1 MKLVR
6 YGDKGAEKPG
16 LIDKSGQL
24 RDLSAHIKD
33 LTGETYSPASLKKLA
48 EIDPA
53 SLPSVPGTPRLGPP
67 VTGIS
72 KFVAI
77 GLNYADHAKETGAQ
91 IPTEPIF
98 FLKANTALSGP
109 NDPVEKPRGS
119 TKLDW
124 EVEIAAIIGTRAKY
138 VSEADALNHVAGY
151 CVCNDV
157 SERYFQQERGGQWTK
172 GKSCDTFGPIGPW
185 LVTKDEVPDPQNLP
199 LWLKVNGETMQNGS
213 TKLDWEVEI
222 AAIIGTR
229 AKYVSEADALNHVA
243 GYCVC
248 NDVSERNFQI
258 ERLGQWTKGK
268 SHDTFGP
275 LGPWLVTRDEISDVQ
290 KLSMWLDVNG
300 QRRQTGS
307 TTTMIFS
314 MAQCIAYVSQFMTLL
329 PGDVITTGTPP
340 GVGMGMKPQ
349 QFLNVG
355 DVVTL
360 GIEQLGE
367 QRQEIV
373 AA

>member
-6 YGDKGAEKPG
+6 YGAIGQEKPG

-33 LTGETYSPASLKKLA
+33 FDGAAYAPASLKKLA
-48 EIDPA
+48 EINPA
-53 SLPSVPGTPRLGPP
+53 SLPAVNGNPRLGAP

-77 GLNYADHAKETGAQ
+77 GLNYVDHAKETGNP
-91 IPTEPIF
+91 IPPEPIF

-109 NDPVEKPRGS
+109 NDAVEKPRGS

-138 VSEADALNHVAGY
+138 VTEAAALNHVAGY
-151 CVCNDV
+151 C
-157 SERYFQQERGGQWTK
+157 
-172 GKSCDTFGPIGPW
+172 I
-185 LVTKDEVPDPQNLP
+185 
-199 LWLKVNGETMQNGS
+199 
-213 TKLDWEVEI
+213 
-222 AAIIGTR
+222 
-229 AKYVSEADALNHVA
+229 
-243 GYCVC
+243 C
-248 NDVSERNFQI
+248 NDVSERNFQT
-258 ERLGQWTKGK
+258 ERGGQWTKGK

-275 LGPWLVTRDEISDVQ
+275 VGPWLVTRDEIKDVQ

-300 QRRQTGS
+300 ERRQTGS
-307 TTTMIFS
+307 TSTMIFS
-314 MAQCIAYVSQFMTLL
+314 MAKCISYVSQFLTLL
-329 PGDVITTGTPP
+329 PGDIVTTGTPP
-340 GVGMGMKPQ
+340 GVGSGMKPPK
-349 QFLNVG
+349 FLNAG

-360 GIEQLGE
+360 GIEGLGE
-367 QRQEIV
+367 QRQQIV

>member
-6 YGDKGAEKPG
+6 YGEKGAEKPG

-24 RDLSAHIKD
+24 RDLSAHLKD
-33 LTGETYSPASLKKLA
+33 LTGEAYSPESLKKLA
-48 EIDPA
+48 ALDPA
-53 SLPSVPGTPRLGPP
+53 SLPAVSGKPRFGAP

-77 GLNYADHAKETGAQ
+77 GLNYSDHAKETGNP
-91 IPTEPIF
+91 IPAEPIF

-109 NDPVEKPRGS
+109 NDAVEKPRGS

-138 VSEADALNHVAGY
+138 VSEAEALNY
-151 CVCNDV
+151 
-157 SERYFQQERGGQWTK
+157 
-172 GKSCDTFGPIGPW
+172 
-185 LVTKDEVPDPQNLP
+185 
-199 LWLKVNGETMQNGS
+199 
-213 TKLDWEVEI
+213 
-222 AAIIGTR
+222 
-229 AKYVSEADALNHVA
+229 VA

-275 LGPWLVTRDEISDVQ
+275 LGPWLATKDEIKDVQ
-290 KLSMWLDVNG
+290 NLSMWLDVNG

-307 TTTMIFS
+307 TATMIFT
-314 MAQCIAYVSQFMTLL
+314 MAKCISYVSQFMTLQ
-329 PGDVITTGTPP
+329 PGDVVTTGTPP
-340 GVGMGMKPQ
+340 GVGMGMKPPT
-349 QFLNVG
+349 FLNVG
-355 DVVTL
+355 DVVSL
-360 GIEQLGE
+360 GIEGLGE

>member
-6 YGDKGAEKPG
+6 YGTVGQERPG

-24 RDLSAHIKD
+24 RDLSAYVKD
-33 LTGETYSPASLKKLA
+33 LDGEAYSPASLAKLA
-48 EIDPA
+48 AVDPA
-53 SLPSVPGTPRLGPP
+53 SLPAVNGKPRLGAP

-77 GLNYADHAKETGAQ
+77 GLNYSDHAKETGNA

-109 NDPVEKPRGS
+109 NDPIEKPRGS

-124 EVEIAAIIGTRAKY
+124 EVEIAAIIGSSAKY
-138 VSEADALNHVAGY
+138 VSETDALNHVAGY
-151 CVCNDV
+151 C
-157 SERYFQQERGGQWTK
+157 
-172 GKSCDTFGPIGPW
+172 I
-185 LVTKDEVPDPQNLP
+185 
-199 LWLKVNGETMQNGS
+199 
-213 TKLDWEVEI
+213 
-222 AAIIGTR
+222 
-229 AKYVSEADALNHVA
+229 
-243 GYCVC
+243 C
-248 NDVSERNFQI
+248 NDVSERNFQM

-275 LGPWLVTRDEISDVQ
+275 VGPWLVTKDEIPDVQ

-300 QRRQTGS
+300 KRRQTGS
-307 TTTMIFS
+307 TATMIFS
-314 MAQCIAYVSQFMTLL
+314 MAKCISCISQFMTLR
-329 PGDVITTGTPP
+329 PGDIVTTGTPP
-340 GVGMGMKPQ
+340 GVGTGMKPPQ
-349 QFLNVG
+349 YLNVG

-360 GIEQLGE
+360 GIEALGE
-367 QRQEIV
+367 QRQEII

>member
-6 YGDKGAEKPG
+6 YGSIGHEKPG

-24 RDLSAHIKD
+24 RDLSSHVKD
-33 LTGETYSPASLKKLA
+33 LNGDAYSPASLKKLA
-48 EIDPA
+48 ALDPD
-53 SLPSVPGTPRLGPP
+53 SLPTVTGKPRLGPP

-77 GLNYADHAKETGAQ
+77 GLNYVDHAKETGNP
-91 IPTEPIF
+91 IPPEPIF
-98 FLKANTALSGP
+98 FLKANTSLSGP

-124 EVEIAAIIGTRAKY
+124 EVEIAAVIGTRAKY

-151 CVCNDV
+151 C
-157 SERYFQQERGGQWTK
+157 
-172 GKSCDTFGPIGPW
+172 I
-185 LVTKDEVPDPQNLP
+185 
-199 LWLKVNGETMQNGS
+199 
-213 TKLDWEVEI
+213 
-222 AAIIGTR
+222 
-229 AKYVSEADALNHVA
+229 
-243 GYCVC
+243 C

-258 ERLGQWTKGK
+258 ERGGTWTKGK

-275 LGPWLVTRDEISDVQ
+275 LGPWLVTKDEIPDVQ

-307 TTTMIFS
+307 TSTMIFS
-314 MAQCIAYVSQFMTLL
+314 IANCISYVSQFLTLQ

-340 GVGMGMKPQ
+340 GVGTGMKPP

-355 DVVTL
+355 DIVTL
-360 GIEQLGE
+360 GIESLGE

-373 AA
+373 EA

>member
-6 YGDKGAEKPG
+6 YGAIGQERPG

-24 RDLSAHIKD
+24 RDLSAYVKD
-33 LTGETYSPASLKKLA
+33 LDGEAYSPASLAKLA
-48 EIDPA
+48 AIDPA
-53 SLPSVPGTPRLGPP
+53 SLPAVNGKPRLGPP

-77 GLNYADHAKETGAQ
+77 GLNYSDHAKETGNA

-124 EVEIAAIIGTRAKY
+124 EVEIAAIIGSSAKY

-151 CVCNDV
+151 C
-157 SERYFQQERGGQWTK
+157 
-172 GKSCDTFGPIGPW
+172 I
-185 LVTKDEVPDPQNLP
+185 
-199 LWLKVNGETMQNGS
+199 
-213 TKLDWEVEI
+213 
-222 AAIIGTR
+222 
-229 AKYVSEADALNHVA
+229 
-243 GYCVC
+243 C

-275 LGPWLVTRDEISDVQ
+275 VGPWLVTKDEVPDVQ

-300 QRRQTGS
+300 KRRQTGS
-307 TTTMIFS
+307 TETMIFS
-314 MAQCIAYVSQFMTLL
+314 MAKCISYVSQFMTLR
-329 PGDVITTGTPP
+329 PGDIVTTGTPP
-340 GVGMGMKPQ
+340 GVGTGMKPP

-360 GIEQLGE
+360 GIEALGE
-367 QRQEIV
+367 QRQEII

>member
-6 YGDKGAEKPG
+6 YGAKGQEKPG
-16 LIDKSGQL
+16 LIDKAGQL
-24 RDLSAHIKD
+24 RDLSAQIRD
-33 LTGETYSPASLKKLA
+33 LDGEAYAPASLKKLA
-48 EIDPA
+48 DIDPA
-53 SLPSVPGTPRLGPP
+53 SLPAVGGNPRLGAP

-77 GLNYADHAKETGAQ
+77 GLNYSDHAKETGNQ

-124 EVEIAAIIGTRAKY
+124 EVEIAVIIGTRAKY
-138 VSEADALNHVAGY
+138 VAEADALDHVAGY
-151 CVCNDV
+151 C
-157 SERYFQQERGGQWTK
+157 
-172 GKSCDTFGPIGPW
+172 I
-185 LVTKDEVPDPQNLP
+185 
-199 LWLKVNGETMQNGS
+199 
-213 TKLDWEVEI
+213 
-222 AAIIGTR
+222 
-229 AKYVSEADALNHVA
+229 
-243 GYCVC
+243 C

-275 LGPWLVTRDEISDVQ
+275 LGPWLVTKDEIPDVQ

-300 QRRQTGS
+300 QRRQTG
-307 TTTMIFS
+307 TTATMIFS
-314 MAQCIAYVSQFMTLL
+314 IAKCISYVSQFMTLL
-329 PGDVITTGTPP
+329 PGDILTTGTPP
-340 GVGMGMKPQ
+340 GVGTGMKPPQ
-349 QFLNVG
+349 YLNAG

-360 GIEQLGE
+360 GIERLGE
-367 QRQEIV
+367 QRQEII

>member
-6 YGDKGAEKPG
+6 YGAIGQEKPG

-24 RDLSAHIKD
+24 RDLSDHVKD
-33 LTGETYSPASLKKLA
+33 LNGEAYAPASLAKLSA
-48 EIDPA
+48 HDPA
-53 SLPSVPGTPRLGPP
+53 RLPAVSGKPRIGAP

-77 GLNYADHAKETGAQ
+77 GLNYVDHAKETGAQ

-109 NDPVEKPRGS
+109 NDKVEKPR
-119 TKLDW
+119 
-124 EVEIAAIIGTRAKY
+124 
-138 VSEADALNHVAGY
+138 
-151 CVCNDV
+151 
-157 SERYFQQERGGQWTK
+157 
-172 GKSCDTFGPIGPW
+172 
-185 LVTKDEVPDPQNLP
+185 
-199 LWLKVNGETMQNGS
+199 GS

-275 LGPWLVTRDEISDVQ
+275 LGPWLVTRDEIADVQ

-300 QRRQTGS
+300 ERRQTGS
-307 TTTMIFS
+307 TSTMIFP
-314 MAQCIAYVSQFMTLL
+314 MAKCISYVSQFLTLL
-329 PGDVITTGTPP
+329 PGDIVTTGTPP
-340 GVGMGMKPQ
+340 GVGSGMKPPK
-349 QFLNVG
+349 FLNVG

-360 GIEQLGE
+360 GIEGLGE

>member
-6 YGDKGAEKPG
+6 YGAKGAEKPG

-24 RDLSAHIKD
+24 RDLSAHIRD
-33 LTGETYSPASLKKLA
+33 LDGEAYSPASLKKLA

-53 SLPSVPGTPRLGPP
+53 SLPAVGGNPRLGAP

-77 GLNYADHAKETGAQ
+77 GLNYVDHAKETGAQ
-91 IPTEPIF
+91 IPSEPIF
-98 FLKANTALSGP
+98 FIKANTALSGP

-124 EVEIAAIIGTRAKY
+124 EVEIALIIGTRAKY

-151 CVCNDV
+151 C
-157 SERYFQQERGGQWTK
+157 
-172 GKSCDTFGPIGPW
+172 I
-185 LVTKDEVPDPQNLP
+185 
-199 LWLKVNGETMQNGS
+199 
-213 TKLDWEVEI
+213 
-222 AAIIGTR
+222 
-229 AKYVSEADALNHVA
+229 
-243 GYCVC
+243 C

-275 LGPWLVTRDEISDVQ
+275 LGPWLVTKDEIPNVQ
-290 KLSMWLDVNG
+290 TLSMWLDVNG
-300 QRRQTGS
+300 TRRQTGS
-307 TTTMIFS
+307 TSTMIFS
-314 MAQCIAYVSQFMTLL
+314 IAKCVSYVSQFMTLL

-340 GVGMGMKPQ
+340 GVGTGMKPPQ
-349 QFLNVG
+349 YLNVG

-360 GIEQLGE
+360 GIEGLGE

>member
-6 YGDKGAEKPG
+6 YGAIGHEKPG
-16 LIDKSGQL
+16 LIDQSGQL
-24 RDLSAHIKD
+24 RDLSGHVKD
-33 LTGETYSPASLKKLA
+33 LSGEAYAPASLARLA
-48 EIDPA
+48 LLDPA
-53 SLPSVPGTPRLGPP
+53 TLPVIDGKPRIGAP
-67 VTGIS
+67 VTSIS

-77 GLNYADHAKETGAQ
+77 GLNYIDHAKETGNP
-91 IPTEPIF
+91 IPAEPIF
-98 FLKANTALSGP
+98 FLKANTSLCGP

-138 VSEADALNHVAGY
+138 VSEAEAL
-151 CVCNDV
+151 D
-157 SERYFQQERGGQWTK
+157 
-172 GKSCDTFGPIGPW
+172 
-185 LVTKDEVPDPQNLP
+185 
-199 LWLKVNGETMQNGS
+199 
-213 TKLDWEVEI
+213 
-222 AAIIGTR
+222 
-229 AKYVSEADALNHVA
+229 HVA

-275 LGPWLVTRDEISDVQ
+275 LGPWLVTKDEIADVQ
-290 KLSMWLDVNG
+290 QLPLWLDVNG
-300 QRRQTGS
+300 ERRQTGS
-307 TTTMIFS
+307 TSTMIFS
-314 MAQCIAYVSQFMTLL
+314 IAKCIAYVSQFMTLL
-329 PGDVITTGTPP
+329 PGDIVTTGTPP
-340 GVGMGMKPQ
+340 GVGAGMKPPK
-349 QFLNVG
+349 FLEVG

-360 GIEQLGE
+360 GIEGLGE

>member
-6 YGDKGAEKPG
+6 YGAIGQEKPG
-16 LIDKSGQL
+16 LIDKSDQL
-24 RDLSAHIKD
+24 RDLSAHLKD
-33 LTGETYSPASLKKLA
+33 LNGEAYSPASLARLA
-48 EIDPA
+48 GLDPA
-53 SLPSVPGTPRLGPP
+53 TLPAVGGTPRLGAP

-77 GLNYADHAKETGAQ
+77 GLNYVDHAKETGAQ

-109 NDPVEKPRGS
+109 NDPVEKPRDS
-119 TKLDW
+119 IKLDW

-138 VSEADALNHVAGY
+138 VA
-151 CVCNDV
+151 
-157 SERYFQQERGGQWTK
+157 
-172 GKSCDTFGPIGPW
+172 
-185 LVTKDEVPDPQNLP
+185 
-199 LWLKVNGETMQNGS
+199 
-213 TKLDWEVEI
+213 
-222 AAIIGTR
+222 
-229 AKYVSEADALNHVA
+229 EADALNHVA

-248 NDVSERNFQI
+248 NDVSERNFQL

-275 LGPWLVTRDEISDVQ
+275 LGPWLVTRDEIPDVQ

-300 QRRQTGS
+300 ERRQTGS
-307 TTTMIFS
+307 TSTMIFTI
-314 MAQCIAYVSQFMTLL
+314 AKCIAYVSRFLTLL
-329 PGDVITTGTPP
+329 PGDIVTTGTPP
-340 GVGMGMKPQ
+340 GVGAGMKPAPK
-349 QFLNVG
+349 FLNVG

-360 GIEQLGE
+360 GIEGLGE
-367 QRQEIV
+367 QRQKIV

>member
-6 YGDKGAEKPG
+6 YGAKGHEKPG
-16 LIDKSGQL
+16 LIDKTGQL
-24 RDLSAHIKD
+24 RDLSGHIRD
-33 LTGETYSPASLKKLA
+33 LDGEAYAPASLAKLA
-48 EIDPA
+48 ALDPA
-53 SLPSVPGTPRLGPP
+53 SLPSVAGNQRFGAP
-67 VTGIS
+67 VPGIS

-77 GLNYADHAKETGAQ
+77 GLNYVDHAKETGSP
-91 IPTEPIF
+91 IPSEPIF
-98 FLKANTALSGP
+98 FLKANPAPSGA
-109 NDPVEKPRGS
+109 NDAVEKPR
-119 TKLDW
+119 
-124 EVEIAAIIGTRAKY
+124 
-138 VSEADALNHVAGY
+138 
-151 CVCNDV
+151 
-157 SERYFQQERGGQWTK
+157 
-172 GKSCDTFGPIGPW
+172 
-185 LVTKDEVPDPQNLP
+185 
-199 LWLKVNGETMQNGS
+199 GS

-258 ERLGQWTKGK
+258 ERQGQWTKGK

-275 LGPWLVTRDEISDVQ
+275 VGPWLVTKDEISDVQ

-307 TTTMIFS
+307 TENMIFS
-314 MAQCIAYVSQFMTLL
+314 MAKCVSYVSQFMTLL
-329 PGDVITTGTPP
+329 PGDILTTGTPP
-340 GVGMGMKPQ
+340 GVGTGMKPPT
-349 QFLNVG
+349 FLNVG

-360 GIEQLGE
+360 GIEGLGE
-367 QRQEIV
+367 QRQEVV